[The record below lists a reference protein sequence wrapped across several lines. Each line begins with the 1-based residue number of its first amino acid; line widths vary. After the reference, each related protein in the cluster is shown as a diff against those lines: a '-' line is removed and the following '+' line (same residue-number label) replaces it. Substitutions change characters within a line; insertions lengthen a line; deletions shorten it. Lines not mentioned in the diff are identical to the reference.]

1 MKTRDTLATR
11 ASKIVLAATLTLSC
25 FGITSLTALASAHQT
40 RDQAFALDYGWH
52 QQNGTWYYLDGYACL
67 THWQYID
74 GAWYYFNPSGSEM
87 QTGWQYID
95 REWYYFDSNGR
106 MQTGWKSLGGKWYY
120 FAGNGQMQNGWQKIN
135 GKWYCFDT
143 DGAMKTGW
151 HDSGSISCYWYYLD
165 KSGAMVTGWNKVGS
179 KWYYHNQS
187 GLMHIGWRKIGGKW
201 YHFNGDGVMSANK
214 WVGNYY
220 CKSDGSMA
228 TNQWIGQY
236 HVGANGLW
244 DGASDESKSLHV
256 STAWYE
262 FDLPA
267 YWKDKVAYKI
277 EGAKTTV
284 YMTSDAKWELFTI
297 NATKNYQR
305 LPGQMQNLNIYENQT
320 GAGVWVQL
328 GLGSVVTFAS
338 DAIRNN
344 SPLTPQEE
352 RMYAQAVD
360 LQTGG
365 SVTLDQIK
373 QDPQGLWASRAPFNY
388 IRNQVLST
396 IFLKDAKPI
405 Y

>member
-1 MKTRDTLATR
+1 
-11 ASKIVLAATLTLSC
+11 
-25 FGITSLTALASAHQT
+25 
-40 RDQAFALDYGWH
+40 
-52 QQNGTWYYLDGYACL
+52 
-67 THWQYID
+67 
-74 GAWYYFNPSGSEM
+74 
-87 QTGWQYID
+87 
-95 REWYYFDSNGR
+95 
-106 MQTGWKSLGGKWYY
+106 
-120 FAGNGQMQNGWQKIN
+120 
-135 GKWYCFDT
+135 
-143 DGAMKTGW
+143 
-151 HDSGSISCYWYYLD
+151 
-165 KSGAMVTGWNKVGS
+165 
-179 KWYYHNQS
+179 
-187 GLMHIGWRKIGGKW
+187 MHIGWRKIGGKW

-228 TNQWIGQY
+228 TNQWIGKY

-267 YWKDKVAYKI
+267 YWKDKVAYKT

>member
-1 MKTRDTLATR
+1 MKTRDSLTTK
-11 ASKIVLAATLTLSC
+11 ASRIILAAALALS
-25 FGITSLTALASAHQT
+25 SLSIASVTALASVHETSNQAYADEWKKSGNRWWYQT
-40 RDQAFALDYGWH
+40 GSSYATGWKQIGH
-52 QQNGTWYYLDGYACL
+52 TWNYDNGRRIEQGP
-67 THWQYID
+67 
-74 GAWYYFNPSGSEM
+74 AWYYFDGNGWM
-87 QTGWQYID
+87 KTGWQYI
-95 REWYYFDSNGR
+95 
-106 MQTGWKSLGGKWYY
+106 GGKWYY
-120 FAGNGQMQNGWQKIN
+120 FGNNGWMETGWQKIN

-151 HDSGSISCYWYYLD
+151 QDSGGISCFWYYLG
-165 KSGAMVTGWNKVGS
+165 KSGAMATGWNKVGS

-228 TNQWIGQY
+228 TNQWIGKY

-244 DGASDESKSLHV
+244 DGASDESQSLHV

-284 YMTSDAKWELFTI
+284 YLAGSPNAWLFTI
-297 NATKNYQR
+297 DATKEHQR
-305 LPGQMQNLNIYENQT
+305 LPGQMECLNIYENQT
-320 GAGVWVQL
+320 GSGVWVEL
-328 GLGSVVTFAS
+328 TLDNAIALAS
-338 DAIRNN
+338 DAIRLD
-344 SPLTPQEE
+344 SPLSPQREQT
-352 RMYAQAVD
+352 YAQTVD

-365 SVTLDQIK
+365 AVTFEQIK
-373 QDPQGLWASRAPFNY
+373 QDPKGWWPSRASINY